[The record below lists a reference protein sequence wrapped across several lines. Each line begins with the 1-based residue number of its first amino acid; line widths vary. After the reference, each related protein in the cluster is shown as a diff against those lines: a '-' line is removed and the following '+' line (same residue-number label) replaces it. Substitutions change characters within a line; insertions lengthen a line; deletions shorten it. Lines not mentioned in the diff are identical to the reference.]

1 MFFPIGDDQVIGGHR
16 PLFTY
21 SLLLIN
27 TLIFIFE
34 FSLNPESGEL
44 FINQYGAIPHE
55 IIEGQDIYTLFTCM
69 FLHGGWMH
77 LIGNM
82 LFLWIFADNIEAV
95 IGTINFLIFYILGGL
110 IASMVH
116 IFFNPY
122 SDIPMV
128 GASGAISAILGA
140 YSVMFPAS
148 KIKVIFLLF
157 LSVFYV
163 PSIFFI
169 GIWIVQ
175 QLIAGVGS
183 INVVAE
189 EASDVAVWAH
199 IGGFAFG
206 VLIGFLIRSQY
217 KNRYKYE
224 SNHP

>member
-1 MFFPIGDDQVIGGHR
+1 MFFPIGDDEVVGGHK

-21 SLLLIN
+21 SLILIN

-55 IIEGQDIYTLFTCM
+55 IIFGQDIYTLFTCM

-82 LFLWIFADNIEAV
+82 LFLWVFADNIEGI
-95 IGTINFLIFYILGGL
+95 IGTVNFLIFYMLGGL

-128 GASGAISAILGA
+128 GASGAISALLGA
-140 YSVMFPAS
+140 YLVMFPAS
-148 KIKVIFLLF
+148 KIKVFFLLF

-163 PSIFFI
+163 PSIFFL

-183 INVVAE
+183 INAIAE
-189 EASDVAVWAH
+189 EASGVAVWAH

-206 VLIGFLIRSQY
+206 VLIGFLIRLQY

-224 SNHP
+224 SN